1 LAAEV
6 TKNDGLQAQGCR
18 IRLSPSSIVV
28 AAHVAR
34 DRRPAARLAWLRLA
48 KMTLPAARQSLLNE
62 KRKIKI
68 EQVLF
73 YAVPG

>member
-6 TKNDGLQAQGCR
+6 TKKDGLQTQGCR
-18 IRLSPSSIVV
+18 IRLSPSVIVV

-34 DRRPAARLAWLRLA
+34 DRRPAARLAGLRLRI
-48 KMTLPAARQSLLNE
+48 PAARLSLLNE
-62 KRKIKI
+62 KRKIKV

-73 YAVPG
+73 YAVAG